1 LVDDS
6 FDIIFG
12 KDLKLATKKGN
23 TTTGNEVS
31 LKTPSSWKAVLWIK
45 KLGVLITAVQ
55 LGQSQTI

>member
-1 LVDDS
+1 MIRSTS
-6 FDIIFG
+6 FS
-12 KDLKLATKKGN
+12 ARTSTWPRKKGN